1 MEIRATQKFVK
12 MSPRKLRLVVP
23 LVKDLSPRKA
33 IEVLPFTR
41 KRAAEP
47 LVKVIK
53 TALANAKQKGVSE
66 SDLVF
71 KEIQI
76 GEGPKLKRWRPGAK
90 GRIKPYERRMSHIRI
105 ILETKEPEAIKKARD
120 KIKTGQG
127 KDAERSKTK
136 KGGKIQTR
144 LVKSLKKSV

>member
-23 LVKDLSPRKA
+23 LVKKLSPRKA

-53 TALANAKQKGVSE
+53 TALANAKQKGASE
-66 SDLVF
+66 SDLFF

-76 GEGPKLKRWRPGAK
+76 GKGPKLKRWRSGAK
-90 GRIKPYERRMSHIRI
+90 GRVKPYERRMSHIRI
-105 ILETKEPEAIKKARD
+105 ILETKEPEAIKKARE
-120 KIKTGQG
+120 KIKAGQG
-127 KDAERSKTK
+127 KDAERPKTK
-136 KGGKIQTR
+136 KGGKIQAR

>member
-1 MEIRATQKFVK
+1 MKIRATQKFVK

-23 LVKDLSPRKA
+23 LVKNLSPRKA

-66 SDLVF
+66 SDLIF

-76 GEGPKLKRWRPGAK
+76 GEGPKLKRWRSGAK
-90 GRIKPYERRMSHIRI
+90 GRVKPYERRMSHIRI
-105 ILETKEPEAIKKARD
+105 VLSDVGAEKGRRESRKE
-120 KIKTGQG
+120 
-127 KDAERSKTK
+127 
-136 KGGKIQTR
+136 
-144 LVKSLKKSV
+144 SVSRGTES